1 MKAIKVKNAPK
12 SMVTILVEYGY
23 TFVFNY
29 DNVLVIGTGN
39 TDKFKSYMVKNGMS
53 QEEVN
58 ILSLETIEIE
68 RVSDVYDLF

>member
-1 MKAIKVKNAPK
+1 M
-12 SMVTILVEYGY
+12 SMVTILVENGI
-23 TFVFNY
+23 TFVYNY
-29 DNVLVIGTGN
+29 DNVLVIGTRN
-39 TDKFKSYMVKNGMS
+39 IDKFKSYMVKNGMS